1 MSRPLP
7 FSPRD
12 GREDNRESNKTKSPP
27 SPGTMAGPGQD
38 KGRPDTS
45 GHKRPSVKKN
55 WEGCFMALRM
65 DILVKPDPS
74 HPQLLSVHW
83 EKTCE
88 NSGTDPD
95 FFLSLSPTFE
105 GLSPDLEEN
114 HYSWN
119 FLLMK
124 ESLPSYVFIFRNWQS
139 IVFHEKKNS
148 GSRYW
153 WRDRGERVI
162 RDVIIW
168 SFWGCL
174 KFKLRTTEHLSF

>member
-1 MSRPLP
+1 
-7 FSPRD
+7 
-12 GREDNRESNKTKSPP
+12 
-27 SPGTMAGPGQD
+27 MAGPGQD

-45 GHKRPSVKKN
+45 GHKRSSVKKN

-65 DILVKPDPS
+65 DILVKTRPQPPTVTVSSLRKKRARIQEWIQISSWPWVRHLKDY
-74 HPQLLSVHW
+74 HPILRRIILHGISCW
-83 EKTCE
+83 WK
-88 NSGTDPD
+88 
-95 FFLSLSPTFE
+95 
-105 GLSPDLEEN
+105 
-114 HYSWN
+114 
-119 FLLMK
+119 K
-124 ESLPSYVFIFRNWQS
+124 ALPSYVFIFRNWQS